1 MNTPRVSVTP
11 SVLQWAARRTGLDD
25 DELLKRFPKF
35 DSWLTGDE
43 KPTLR
48 QAQDLAQ
55 RAKIPFGRLL
65 LKEPSGED
73 TGVPDF
79 RTVRSSVLESMSP
92 DLQEVVLKAQQ
103 RLAWYSTYAK
113 DEGIE
118 PPAFFAAA
126 SSSQNPRGVA
136 LSIRERLG
144 FGDEAPIPGPE
155 KVRTLVLSMEEAG
168 VLVARNSVVESS
180 TKRRLDVE
188 EFRGFTIEDDGFCLV
203 FVNTRD
209 AKTAQLFSLAHELGH
224 VVLGKPGVSD
234 HAHGVQLEQWC
245 NHFASEFIAPAPL
258 VQKLFDDT
266 LQVEDEVERL
276 ARRFGLSRE
285 AMLWR
290 LRELDL
296 IDQEEALRVLPLV
309 KHNAE
314 IADKAGE
321 GAPPHHV
328 LVRSRVG
335 GRFFDTI
342 TQAAVNGQISQ
353 REAARYLGANSN
365 ESFVKLVNA
374 RQMRGREAV

>member
-35 DSWLTGDE
+35 DSWLEGDAQ
-43 KPTLR
+43 PTLR
-48 QAQDLAQ
+48 QAQKLAHQ
-55 RAKIPFGRLL
+55 AKIPFGRLL

-73 TGVPDF
+73 TGVADF
-79 RTVRSSVLESMSP
+79 RIVRNSALGSMSP
-92 DLQEVVLKAQQ
+92 DLQEVVLKSQQ
-103 RLAWYSTYAK
+103 RLAWYSDYAK

-118 PPAFFAAA
+118 PPVFFASA
-126 SSSQNPRGVA
+126 SSSQRPQDVA
-136 LSIRERLG
+136 LSIREHLG
-144 FGDEAPIPGPE
+144 FDAEAPFPGAD
-155 KVRTLVLSMEEAG
+155 KVRALVLSMEEAG
-168 VLVARNSVVESS
+168 VLVARNSIVESS
-180 TKRRLDVE
+180 TKRRLSVD

-203 FVNTRD
+203 FINTRD

-234 HAHGVQLEQWC
+234 HTDGVQLERWC
-245 NHFASEFIAPAPL
+245 NQFASELIAPASA

-266 LQVEDEVERL
+266 MPTKDQVERL

-290 LRELDL
+290 LDELEL
-296 IDQEEALRVLPLV
+296 IDQEEARRVLPLV
-309 KHNAE
+309 KHTGERAE
-314 IADKAGE
+314 RTGE

-335 GRFFDTI
+335 GRFFDTV

-353 REAARYLGANSN
+353 REAARYLGSNSS
-365 ESFVKLVNA
+365 ESFANLVNA
-374 RQMRGREAV
+374 RQVRGREAV

>member
-1 MNTPRVSVTP
+1 MNSPRVSVTP

-35 DSWLTGDE
+35 DCWLEGDAQ
-43 KPTLR
+43 PTLR
-48 QAQDLAQ
+48 QAQDLAR

-73 TGVPDF
+73 TGVADF
-79 RTVRSSVLESMSP
+79 RTVRNSALGAMSP

-103 RLAWYSTYAK
+103 RLAWYSDYAK

-118 PPAFFAAA
+118 PPVFFASA
-126 SSSQNPRGVA
+126 SSSQRPQGVA
-136 LSIRERLG
+136 LSIREHLG
-144 FGDEAPIPGPE
+144 FDAEAPFPGAD
-155 KVRTLVLSMEEAG
+155 KVRALVLSMEEAG
-168 VLVARNSVVESS
+168 VLVARNSIVESS
-180 TKRRLDVE
+180 TKRRLSVD
-188 EFRGFTIEDDGFCLV
+188 EFRGFTIEDDGFCFV
-203 FVNTRD
+203 FINTRD

-234 HAHGVQLEQWC
+234 HADGVQLERWC
-245 NHFASEFIAPAPL
+245 NQFASELIAPASA

-266 LQVEDEVERL
+266 MPTKDQVERL

-290 LRELDL
+290 LEELEL
-296 IDQEEALRVLPLV
+296 IDQEETRRVLPLV
-309 KHNAE
+309 KHTGEQAE
-314 IADKAGE
+314 RGGE
-321 GAPPHHV
+321 GAPPYHV

-335 GRFFDTI
+335 GRFFDTV

-353 REAARYLGANSN
+353 REAARYLGTNSS
-365 ESFVKLVNA
+365 ESFANLVNA
-374 RQMRGREAV
+374 RQVRGREAV